1 MMVFAVM
8 AVSPLSIESLFLDH
22 CEHFVLSQDQVL
34 FVVDLDL
41 GTGILAD
48 EDAIPL
54 LDVQRELLALLVDL
68 ALADGDDLRL
78 HRLLL
83 GGVGD
88 DEPPL
93 LSFLGLESLDENA
106 VVEWTNFH
114 NLPPESVVLGVR
126 RTPGIRVVPHRDTS
140 TPRTRALA
148 VREETR
154 ESINPLLSVDYK
166 KSGEPQFSQPAG
178 HVGK

>member
-1 MMVFAVM
+1 MMVFAVI
-8 AVSPLSIESLFLDH
+8 AVSPLSFESLFLEH
-22 CEHFVLSQDQVL
+22 REHFLLAEDQVL
-34 FVVDLDL
+34 NVVDLDFGAGVL
-41 GTGILAD
+41 SD

-54 LDVQRELLALLVDL
+54 LDDQGELLALLVDL

-88 DEPPL
+88 EEPPL

-106 VVEWTNFH
+106 VVEWTNFY
-114 NLPPESVVLGVR
+114 NLPPESAVLGVR
-126 RTPGIRVVPHRDTS
+126 RTPGIRVVPHRHTS
-140 TPRTRALA
+140 TPRPRVLA

-154 ESINPLLSVDYK
+154 EPINSLLSVGYK
-166 KSGEPQFSQPAG
+166 KTGEP
-178 HVGK
+178 